1 MLYTSPTGGLRR
13 ALVAF
18 DPHHGD
24 VGVAQSLTCLC
35 VSLCMMR
42 RCRCAVLASGAVS
55 AALSPVT
62 WVGRGAWGGGG
73 TSLNSCC
80 FTQAA
85 HPRMVLLLLSV

>member
-1 MLYTSPTGGLRR
+1 MHRALSLIMLLSCEEALVLYTSPTGGLRR

-18 DPHHGD
+18 DTHHGD

-73 TSLNSCC
+73 H
-80 FTQAA
+80 FTK
-85 HPRMVLLLLSV
+85 